1 MPPSLPS
8 KRRLKVFQNRIA
20 RFIRLN
26 HITFTIEI
34 LGVEVEALLT
44 LTQRSLDAITDES
57 FLALN
62 RACANNQV
70 NKVREL
76 GRKLFICGF
85 VKSDGE
91 FEPCPYGGHIRQAVA
106 HGYHDDDGAQ
116 QAGWIKV
123 SMGHLSAVV
132 RPTPAQVAWVQGP
145 YADSGH
151 TVPDWVVRHQSVP
164 DSDGEYARRLRECL
178 RQT

>member
-8 KRRLKVFQNRIA
+8 KRRLQVFRNRIA
-20 RFIRLN
+20 RFIGHN

-44 LTQRSLDAITDES
+44 LTQGSLDSITDES

-62 RACANNQV
+62 RACANNQP

-76 GRKLFICGF
+76 GRTLFICGF
-85 VKSDGE
+85 VKPDGE
-91 FEPCPYGGHIRQAVA
+91 FEPCPYGGHIRLAMD
-106 HGYHDDDGAQ
+106 HGYRDDDSAK

-123 SMGHLSAVV
+123 SMGSLSRVV
-132 RPTPAQVAWVQGP
+132 RPTPAQVAWIQGP

-151 TVPDWVVRHQSVP
+151 SVPRWVTEYQSVP
-164 DSDGEYARRLRECL
+164 DDTQYVQRVRECL